1 MANKIEEEEPLDP
14 VMEKVRVKMVRLLM
28 VSIGVMLI
36 ALMSVLFAVVYKVT
50 KSDDKTEAE
59 PINNG
64 AQTQEIT
71 NVPLKENI
79 EVDLPDGASI
89 TSSNLVGN
97 RLVLNV
103 RLNDGQKQFWIVDLS
118 TGTVSRVTTK

>member
-50 KSDDKTEAE
+50 KSDDKSEAE

-71 NVPLKENI
+71 NVTLKENI